1 MERDEKMSVFGP
13 DGKDMS
19 SDPTGQPERESSSD
33 PIARNPKDV
42 NGPGSKAYSF
52 SDYFDG
58 TPPDSE
64 RDKRVPAA
72 EIQPRSGATSPV
84 VAKPVLPARSEQ
96 WNRPGQTQASA
107 FDVLAGML
115 RYKWTIL
122 LVFVLVSAPAIGLI
136 WTQTVLMYGARA
148 ELQVSPVIQGY
159 FDKDRPVPFYPQFV
173 NTQVSIVRS
182 PMVLNRVVESD
193 KIRETQWYA
202 APSKSLIQKL
212 LGGEV
217 PHLERLR
224 KSLSVRPRARTE
236 IIDISFTA
244 RSDADARLIVNTVL
258 DEYIVFA
265 GKERD
270 RTREVRDEKQ
280 EADYALLQTEIKT
293 KEKSRA
299 GLLKELRTGNP
310 DKLIGTQQVRLEEM
324 KTRLAELD
332 ITIGLLKR
340 EIDQMGQVD
349 SNDTEAIIAAEQPA
363 YYEDTHWQQLDLRLK
378 TYQHEISGGVHG
390 PTHPETIRLTRDME
404 FAEELLR
411 EREEQLDEQWRKRST
426 GLPMVADG
434 QISSPAVKRTLLEE
448 QLERLEYEKN
458 RRDKQRKELKEEF
471 DKRVKNAQWL
481 EEQNIELLDM
491 RAKAG
496 KMLQSIEQRNRERKV
511 PHTIAVL
518 TRAYSRSEPDKDRRV
533 VYTAMALFVALGMG
547 GGVAFLRG
555 MRNQTIYAATDMP
568 RAMLV
573 PFLGYVP
580 LVHRKKAP
588 GSSPCDE
595 IERNQVR
602 LVEAIRVLRT
612 ALLSRLDRQ
621 GCATVLVTSANEGT
635 GKSSFTMML
644 GKSLAQAGRKVLM
657 VDADLHKMTLSRR
670 FGLLDRA
677 GFAESLRN
685 KSATAPVVCTTEVPN
700 LDVLP
705 AGHRGEKNA
714 VPEEMANGA
723 FRTCIDTLLARYG
736 YDIVLL
742 DASPVLPVA
751 DAVILAGQVDGT
763 IMVERQSVSQRSHVL
778 SALDRLNSTGGQ
790 LLGTVFVGSNNPAHY
805 GYGYS
810 YGYHR
815 NETKES

>member
-1 MERDEKMSVFGP
+1 LEMERDEKMSVFGP
-13 DGKDMS
+13 DGRDMS
-19 SDPTGQPERESSSD
+19 LDPTGKPERESSSD

-42 NGPGSKAYSF
+42 NGPGGKAYSF
-52 SDYFDG
+52 NDYFDG
-58 TPPDSE
+58 APSDSKRE
-64 RDKRVPAA
+64 KRVPAA
-72 EIQPRSGATSPV
+72 EIQPRSGAASPV
-84 VAKPVLPARSEQ
+84 VAKPVLAARSEQ

-107 FDVLAGML
+107 LDVLTGML

-122 LVFVLVSAPAIGLI
+122 LVFVLVSAPAIALI

-148 ELQVSPVIQGY
+148 ELQVSQVIPGY
-159 FDKDRPVPFYPQFV
+159 FDKDRTVPFYDQFV
-173 NTQVSIVRS
+173 NTQVSIIRG
-182 PMVLNRVVESD
+182 PTVLNYVLESD
-193 KIRETQWYA
+193 KIRATQWYA
-202 APSKSLIQKL
+202 APSKSRIQKL
-212 LGGEV
+212 FGSEV
-217 PHLERLR
+217 PRLERLR
-224 KSLSVRPRARTE
+224 KSLSVRPRARTQL
-236 IIDISFTA
+236 IDISFTA
-244 RSDADARLIVNTVL
+244 RSGADAQLIVNTVL
-258 DEYIVFA
+258 DKYIIFA
-265 GKERD
+265 TEQRD
-270 RTREVRDEKQ
+270 RTREVRDGKQ
-280 EADYALLQTEIKT
+280 EAEHALLQTDIKI
-293 KEKSRA
+293 KERSFA
-299 GLLKELRTGNP
+299 LLPKELRTGNP
-310 DKLIGTQQVRLEEM
+310 NKLIGTQQVRLEEM
-324 KTRLAELD
+324 EARLAELD

-340 EIDQMGQVD
+340 EIDQMGEVD

-363 YYEDTHWQQLDLRLK
+363 YYEDADWRQLDLRLK

-404 FAEELLR
+404 FAEERLR
-411 EREEQLDEQWRKRST
+411 VREGQLDEQWRKRST
-426 GLPMVADG
+426 GAAADG
-434 QISSPAVKRTLLEE
+434 QISSPAIRRTLLEK
-448 QLERLEYEKN
+448 QLERLEYEKV
-458 RRDKQRKELKEEF
+458 RRDEPRKELEEEF
-471 DKRVKNAQWL
+471 YKLVENTQRL
-481 EEQNIELLDM
+481 EEQTAELLDM
-491 RAKAG
+491 RARAAQ
-496 KMLQSIEQRNRERKV
+496 MWQSIEQRNRERLI

-518 TRAYSRSEPDKDRRV
+518 TRAFSRSGPDKDRRV
-533 VYTAMALFVALGMG
+533 VYTAMALFVGLGMG
-547 GGVAFLRG
+547 GGVGFLRG

-568 RAMLV
+568 QAMLV
-573 PFLGYVP
+573 PFLGHIP
-580 LVHRKKAP
+580 LVQRKKAP
-588 GSSPCDE
+588 GRSPCDE
-595 IERNQVR
+595 IERNHVR
-602 LVEAIRVLRT
+602 LIEAIRVLRT
-612 ALLSRLDRQ
+612 TLLSRLDRQ

-670 FGLLDRA
+670 FELLDRP

-685 KSATAPVVCTTEVPN
+685 KSATAPAVCSTEVPN

-705 AGHRGEKNA
+705 AGHRGEKDA

-723 FRTCIDTLLARYG
+723 FRNCIDTLLARYG

-790 LLGTVFVGSNNPAHY
+790 LLGTVFVGSSHPAHY